1 MKNIN
6 KLLFLIIVLGL
17 SVNAVHAQKYQTR
30 EGVLQ
35 FNPNKTKST
44 DYEGKSASATAVFDV
59 ANNSVAVLVPV
70 KTFHFGNAL
79 FEEHV
84 NENYLESNKYPNIT
98 FKGKLNGLQPTM
110 LKKDD
115 SYTLSVSGEVE
126 IHGVKKAFHSS
137 ALILDVKNN
146 TATFKID
153 FTINYSDFNIEVPTT
168 GKDKI
173 LNQVPVKALIK
184 FNL

>member
-6 KLLFLIIVLGL
+6 KLLFLIISLGL
-17 SVNAVHAQKYQTR
+17 LVSTVYAQKYQTR
-30 EGVLQ
+30 EGFFQ

-44 DYEGKSASATAVFDV
+44 DYEGKSSSATAVFDIT
-59 ANNSVAVLVPV
+59 NNSVAVLVPV

-110 LKKDD
+110 LKKDG
-115 SYTLSVSGEVE
+115 SYTLSVAGEVE
-126 IHGVKKAFHSS
+126 IHGVKKPFQSG
-137 ALILDVKNN
+137 ALILDVKGNV
-146 TATFKID
+146 ATFKID
-153 FTINYSDFNIEVPTT
+153 FTINYADFNIEVPAT